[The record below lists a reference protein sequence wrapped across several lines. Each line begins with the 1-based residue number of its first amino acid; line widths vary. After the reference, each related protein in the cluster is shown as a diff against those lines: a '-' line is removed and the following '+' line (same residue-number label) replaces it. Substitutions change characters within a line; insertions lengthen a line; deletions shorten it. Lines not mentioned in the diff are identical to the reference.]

1 MIFANKNIYLQL
13 LYQLKLSIPI
23 NILKLCNVVKKF
35 VLILFIIIILIIDKT
50 ILYVFCIFNFNNKKT
65 NE

>member
-13 LYQLKLSIPI
+13 LSI